1 MKNYK
6 YRTEFCILEKRVESI
21 FSSNIFP
28 NIIPFPPQYN
38 TIADETLLSCFLLYT
53 LSKVVLI
60 TKISDMKKIKF

>member
-1 MKNYK
+1 MKNYN
-6 YRTEFCILEKRVESI
+6 YRTDFCILEKRVGSI

-28 NIIPFPPQYN
+28 NIIPFPPKYN

-60 TKISDMKKIKF
+60 IKISDMKKIKF